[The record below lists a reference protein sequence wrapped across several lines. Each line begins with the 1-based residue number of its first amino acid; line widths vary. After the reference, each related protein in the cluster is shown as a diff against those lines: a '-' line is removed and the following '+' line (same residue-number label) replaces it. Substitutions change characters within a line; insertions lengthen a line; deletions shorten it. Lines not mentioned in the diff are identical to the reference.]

1 MKRNFIYS
9 IVFCFL
15 VLFSF
20 PIIASEA
27 WSKKADF
34 SGGDRELGIGFSIG
48 SYGYAGCGRNPAEM
62 NDFWQYDPVS
72 DSWAQ
77 VASYP
82 GSGRYG
88 MVGFSIGNF
97 GYAGTGWIG
106 IGGGANQFRDFWQY
120 DPGSNSWLQK
130 ADFGGS
136 GRYSAVGF
144 SIGSK
149 GYVGLG
155 YSPIKNDFWEY
166 DPIGDSWIQM
176 ANFPSNRLAAVGFG
190 IGAKG
195 YVGTGYDNNNNS
207 YRDFYEFDPMAN
219 SWTVKSDVPG
229 LFRRGAVGFSVGLTG
244 FVGMG
249 YNDTTYLTDFF
260 RYDPG
265 TDIWTEAAS
274 IGGVPRY
281 GAFAFSMNNYGYV
294 GTGSYGGIITVIPT
308 HDFYR
313 IEDCGGSGVGIF
325 GNPDHANS
333 ISMLVTSNQHK
344 SLHIKYDLGYEETAL
359 FQLFDATG
367 RLVLQSTLLPGPN
380 STSFSV
386 LLSTEIYFYSV
397 SNDGKKLASG
407 KVLVN

>member
-1 MKRNFIYS
+1 MNCM
-9 IVFCFL
+9 V
-15 VLFSF
+15 
-20 PIIASEA
+20 AQ
-27 WSKKADF
+27 
-34 SGGDRELGIGFSIG
+34 SGGPTVAINASLAGLLRANQESKAYSKVYGAVNGILGVLNENFCDLTDQMKTIPDFIERLIHTPAMYLG
-48 SYGYAGCGRNPAEM
+48 SC
-62 NDFWQYDPVS
+62 
-72 DSWAQ
+72 
-77 VASYP
+77 
-82 GSGRYG
+82 RYG
-88 MVGFSIGNF
+88 MVGFSVGNF

-229 LFRRGAVGFSVGLTG
+229 LFRRGAVGFSVGFTG

-249 YNDTTYLTDFF
+249 YNDTTYLTD
-260 RYDPG
+260 YLSYEPG
-265 TDIWTEAAS
+265 NT
-274 IGGVPRY
+274 
-281 GAFAFSMNNYGYV
+281 
-294 GTGSYGGIITVIPT
+294 
-308 HDFYR
+308 
-313 IEDCGGSGVGIF
+313 
-325 GNPDHANS
+325 
-333 ISMLVTSNQHK
+333 
-344 SLHIKYDLGYEETAL
+344 SLH
-359 FQLFDATG
+359 
-367 RLVLQSTLLPGPN
+367 
-380 STSFSV
+380 
-386 LLSTEIYFYSV
+386 
-397 SNDGKKLASG
+397 
-407 KVLVN
+407 